1 MADEPEDLDT
11 EDEGLISFEE
21 ERVSQGLGSGPR
33 AGQGAGLGL
42 GVGAGLGAGR
52 GPGSG
57 GGRGGRGL
65 GPHCSEPAPGQL
77 ILWSSVGL
85 GGPGAVRGDRPR
97 RPPSTL
103 ETEGVLEPGRTEV
116 GGAEPGN
123 SSHSHWPGRGRP
135 PGSPARTERE
145 LGADRGR
152 RASERDG
159 LGRGRTHTAQPACCC
174 PPGPALLQHGHS
186 LLTAGAGSRLRS
198 GNRSQAVAEVPH
210 VPPSLPHAHLPG
222 PGMGGPGPRAS
233 SSSSPAPSATA
244 PPSPR
249 CAKGWPSPGLRTPS
263 PCSALKPCGLAG
275 PWPLPLP
282 SSAHHSQGQGVPR
295 AARTARTLLAGP
307 GLPMG

>member
-1 MADEPEDLDT
+1 MGPTVLSRR
-11 EDEGLISFEE
+11 EGRGTHLI
-21 ERVSQGLGSGPR
+21 LGS
-33 AGQGAGLGL
+33 
-42 GVGAGLGAGR
+42 
-52 GPGSG
+52 
-57 GGRGGRGL
+57 
-65 GPHCSEPAPGQL
+65 
-77 ILWSSVGL
+77 SVDL

-103 ETEGVLEPGRTEV
+103 EMEGVLEPGRTEV

-152 RASERDG
+152 RASERAG

-198 GNRSQAVAEVPH
+198 GNRSQVVAEVPR
-210 VPPSLPHAHLPG
+210 VPPPLPHAHLPG

-233 SSSSPAPSATA
+233 SSSSPAPSAAA

-282 SSAHHSQGQGVPR
+282 SSAHHSQGRGVPR

-307 GLPMG
+307 GLPMS